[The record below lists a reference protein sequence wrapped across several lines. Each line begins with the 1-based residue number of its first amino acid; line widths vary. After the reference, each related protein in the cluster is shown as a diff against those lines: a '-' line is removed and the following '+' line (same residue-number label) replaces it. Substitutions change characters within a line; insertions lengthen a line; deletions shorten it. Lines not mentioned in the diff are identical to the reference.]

1 MIFFLLAEN
10 KSFKTLLTM
19 ESHIEERTYS
29 GSESE
34 SEEETTK
41 LLFPVN
47 GLSSLFI
54 SVNNVN
60 VRLSKLS
67 GIY

>member
-1 MIFFLLAEN
+1 
-10 KSFKTLLTM
+10 M
-19 ESHIEERTYS
+19 ESHIDGRTYS

-60 VRLSKLS
+60 ALILKVKRYLL
-67 GIY
+67 IALETYCENRERF